1 MKVVLDTNV
10 FISAI
15 LTRGNPRKILEFAR
29 KDTSLTLFI
38 SEFILWEIERIL
50 KRKIGM
56 EDFQILTILDSIRD
70 IAVFVSPNIVL
81 SVIERDDSDN
91 RILECAIE
99 AKAEYIVS
107 GDDHLLLLKEY
118 NGIKILTPS
127 QFINIFPLLKK

>member
-15 LTRGNPRKILEFAR
+15 LTPGNPRKILEFAR

-38 SEFILWEIERIL
+38 SEFILWGIERIL

-107 GDDHLLLLKEY
+107 GDDHLLSLKEY

>member
-15 LTRGNPRKILEFAR
+15 LTPGNPRKILEFAR

-107 GDDHLLLLKEY
+107 GDDHLLSLKEY